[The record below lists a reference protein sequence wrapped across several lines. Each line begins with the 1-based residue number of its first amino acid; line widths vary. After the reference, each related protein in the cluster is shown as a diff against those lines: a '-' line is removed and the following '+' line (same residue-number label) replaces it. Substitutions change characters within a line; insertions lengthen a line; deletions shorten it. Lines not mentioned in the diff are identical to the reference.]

1 MASVAFVFINPSLM
15 HCSAKDTI
23 GFVTGTHRTR
33 VIIYAYPVLTISN
46 MQPVRVPYLSA
57 TCIHLQTLV
66 LKQQG
71 IIQKNGKILAWTSVK
86 YQTWHVVLLVHAYMC
101 AHMCMHLSNTDIA
114 IV

>member
-15 HCSAKDTI
+15 HCNAKDTI
-23 GFVTGTHRTR
+23 GFLVYSDFVTCTHRTR

-57 TCIHLQTLV
+57 ACIHLQTLV

-71 IIQKNGKILAWTSVK
+71 ISQKNGTKF
-86 YQTWHVVLLVHAYMC
+86 LLGPV
-101 AHMCMHLSNTDIA
+101 
-114 IV
+114 